1 MQFTEREIMN
11 RIKRINLQFII
22 EMKRLSQLSPAVVKA
37 NTGCDDR
44 TIQLMNMKYN
54 LEIEDNFCENLIQ
67 DVRHVGFDV
76 SHFDFHEYE
85 DETDAYSQC
94 PGDNLSI
101 KFIGLEIMANK
112 IG

>member
-44 TIQLMNMKYN
+44 TIQLMKDIKEENIMK
-54 LEIEDNFCENLIQ
+54 LAEEDN
-67 DVRHVGFDV
+67 DRM
-76 SHFDFHEYE
+76 
-85 DETDAYSQC
+85 DAVHTADAVHRVH
-94 PGDNLSI
+94 GNDAVI
-101 KFIGLEIMANK
+101 RTRF
-112 IG
+112 